1 LKLVRAD
8 EKAGDEINVRSID
21 SFKEKQMIPISTY
34 NLLVAVFVIFVLYSL
49 IDYKNKFYA
58 NIASAII
65 ASLFGI
71 YLAAMIYL
79 GAVEYSDGT
88 VISDLSVAI
97 IILIPTV
104 GVMAYSYFMAYD
116 AYTEATEET
125 Q

>member
-1 LKLVRAD
+1 
-8 EKAGDEINVRSID
+8 
-21 SFKEKQMIPISTY
+21 MIPISTY

-79 GAVEYSDGT
+79 GSVEYSDGT

-97 IILIPTV
+97 IILIPTIGMMV
-104 GVMAYSYFMAYD
+104 YSYFMAYD
-116 AYTEATEET
+116 AYTEVAEESK
-125 Q
+125 